1 MKYFDRLGS
10 YASISNNT
18 VYPEPKTIAVQF
30 THRDVVL
37 DFFKNKKTTISKLR
51 AGDSLE
57 FDGTYFTHKGKF
69 LAKISTKKKGEIE
82 ELEAKG
88 YIPTVAKIRFIVAW
102 KGEEDETEC
111 AVMLPDMEFRK
122 VEQVEQKEEGD

>member
-1 MKYFDRLGS
+1 MKYFDRMGS
-10 YASISNNT
+10 YVSMSNNA

-37 DFFKNKKTTISKLR
+37 DFFKNKTTTISKLR

-57 FDGTYFTHKGKF
+57 FDGTYFTHEGKF
-69 LAKISTKKKGEIE
+69 LAKISTKKGEIE

-88 YIPTVAKIRFIVAW
+88 YIPTTAKIRFIVAW
-102 KGEEDETEC
+102 KGEDDETEC
-111 AVMLPDMEFRK
+111 AVMLPDMEFEK
-122 VEQVEQKEEGD
+122 VEKKEGDS